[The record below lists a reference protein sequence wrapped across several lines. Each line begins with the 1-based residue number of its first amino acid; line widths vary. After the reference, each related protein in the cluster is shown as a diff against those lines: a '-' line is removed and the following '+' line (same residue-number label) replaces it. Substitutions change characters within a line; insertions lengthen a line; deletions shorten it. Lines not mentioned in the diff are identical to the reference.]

1 MATKKTKKEDKNIVP
16 NNEVATLAKKAL
28 KSTIDNYKKAAAHQL
43 EASNFMLEAVRHYE
57 AGNLE
62 KAAHNALL
70 AHGHHAIAGS
80 FLTDEAKH
88 HAQAQKRSN
97 FRK

>member
-1 MATKKTKKEDKNIVP
+1 MATKKKKKEDKNVLE
-16 NNEVATLAKKAL
+16 NSEAVTLAKKVL
-28 KSTIDNYKKAAAHQL
+28 KNTIDNYKKAAAHQL
-43 EASNFMLEAVRHYE
+43 EASSFMLEAVRHYE

-97 FRK
+97 FHK

>member
-1 MATKKTKKEDKNIVP
+1 MATKKSKKEDKTIVQ
-16 NNEVATLAKKAL
+16 NNEIATLAKKAL

-57 AGNLE
+57 AGNME
-62 KAAHNALL
+62 RAAHNALL

-97 FRK
+97 FHK

>member
-1 MATKKTKKEDKNIVP
+1 MATKKAKKEDKSISENI
-16 NNEVATLAKKAL
+16 ESATLAKKVL
-28 KSTIDNYKKAAAHQL
+28 KNTIENYKKAASHQL
-43 EASNFMLEAVRHYE
+43 ESSNFMLEAVRHYE

-97 FRK
+97 FHK

>member
-1 MATKKTKKEDKNIVP
+1 MATKKSKKEDKTIVQ
-16 NNEVATLAKKAL
+16 NNEIATLAKKAL
-28 KSTIDNYKKAAAHQL
+28 KSTIDNYKNAAAHQL
-43 EASNFMLEAVRHYE
+43 EASNFMLESVRHYE

-97 FRK
+97 FHR

>member
-1 MATKKTKKEDKNIVP
+1 MATKKTKKEDKNIAP
-16 NNEVATLAKKAL
+16 NSDNVTLAKKAL
-28 KSTIDNYKKAAAHQL
+28 KSTIDNYKKAASHQL

-70 AHGHHAIAGS
+70 AHGHHAIAGVVPY
-80 FLTDEAKH
+80 
-88 HAQAQKRSN
+88 R
-97 FRK
+97 